1 MDEHAS
7 HTWTPTTAQAV
18 MQEPGTYLR
27 CPDRAGR
34 AVEGRLIRGRPI
46 SVDGVALGVQL
57 ALRTPDGR
65 MDLTV
70 APGCEVTALRPTL
83 SDPGI
88 QLAAVDELVVVLGD
102 LEAVGCDEVRGYQ
115 TPAMRR
121 VTEAL
126 VSIRAGEPGAV
137 DRLTGATLPAGGGRW
152 ATDVRGEEAS

>member
-1 MDEHAS
+1 
-7 HTWTPTTAQAV
+7 
-18 MQEPGTYLR
+18 
-27 CPDRAGR
+27 
-34 AVEGRLIRGRPI
+34 
-46 SVDGVALGVQL
+46 
-57 ALRTPDGR
+57 
-65 MDLTV
+65 
-70 APGCEVTALRPTL
+70 
-83 SDPGI
+83 
-88 QLAAVDELVVVLGD
+88 VLGD